1 MYLILGDGRVYVL
14 MENFLSAFLAEKL
27 RYACL
32 IKRHAVSQAQLKI
45 LSWLFVR
52 VPGDSNMFGYIE

>member
-1 MYLILGDGRVYVL
+1 